1 MKNLNANKMKTR
13 KLVDRKKNIIIG
25 ILVLGVI
32 FPFTSCAQKIRFLS
46 SSVVPAANG
55 YVKVKTDDNEN
66 HVIKMEIRDLADV
79 EKLQTSKLSY
89 VVWMETDQGR
99 TENLGQLNS
108 SSGFMSK
115 QLKASLETVSSYQPI
130 KIFIT
135 AEEFINAQ
143 YPGDEVILTTER
155 F

>member
-1 MKNLNANKMKTR
+1 MKKLNYQTKSI
-13 KLVDRKKNIIIG
+13 LLG
-25 ILVLGVI
+25 ILVVGMLL
-32 FPFTSCAQKIRFLS
+32 PLSACAKKIKFLQS
-46 SSVVPAANG
+46 AVVPAANG
-55 YVKVKTDDNEN
+55 YVKVKTDNNKN
-66 HVIKMEIRDLADV
+66 HVIKIEIRDLADV
-79 EKLQTSKLSY
+79 ERLQTSKLSY

-115 QLKASLETVSSYQPI
+115 QLKASLETVSSYTPI

-135 AEEFINAQ
+135 AEEFVNAQ
-143 YPGDEVILTTER
+143 YPGEKIILTTDR

>member
-1 MKNLNANKMKTR
+1 MKKLNYQTKSI
-13 KLVDRKKNIIIG
+13 LLG
-25 ILVLGVI
+25 ILVIGMLL
-32 FPFTSCAQKIRFLS
+32 PLSACAKKIKFLQS
-46 SSVVPAANG
+46 AVVPAANG
-55 YVKVKTDDNEN
+55 YVKVKTDNNKN
-66 HVIKMEIRDLADV
+66 HVIKIEIRDLADV
-79 EKLQTSKLSY
+79 ERLQTSKLSY

-115 QLKASLETVSSYQPI
+115 QLKASLETVSSYTPI

-135 AEEFINAQ
+135 AEEFVNAQ
-143 YPGDEVILTTER
+143 YPGEKIILTTDR